1 MSVDFERVNMN
12 YFFLFVGFCIFF
24 IKNSLCEDLKFD
36 SQKCSLYREL
46 RNLELTKSDINT
58 RKSETQHIKKIN

>member
-1 MSVDFERVNMN
+1 MN
-12 YFFLFVGFCIFF
+12 YHFLFVGFCIFF
-24 IKNSLCEDLKFD
+24 IKNSLAEDLKFD

-58 RKSETQHIKKIN
+58 RKTLSKIKNNQKIIKYLVF